1 MKILSLLE
9 HPKIEDLIKIQ
20 STNGNWNYSE
30 YMYGLLNGLIVAN
43 SVIDG
48 TEANFPKKP
57 GKWLETLKSENMS
70 LIKELLL
77 LREAEATS
85 EKGEAVKDAK
95 PHLNKIST
103 LLFSKKCEPVIDE
116 KRSKKPIFF
125 GVDNTRSKLVDAKG
139 KSIRLTFDNS
149 TDSGEFE
156 INSLTPLKIVQG
168 SDLDKQIRSLYKR
181 HKVSSKKKMNYL
193 DIDGEMTLREI
204 HLGVSPNEHAA
215 KLVKDL
221 VKLIR
226 GEKRSEEEEEPK
238 KEEPKEE
245 IKEASL
251 GSRVQCPNYA
261 EWKRN
266 LPKGSDFHKDGTLE
280 YAQSISKDFEGVAG
294 TFDHHKNTGWIYSHY
309 LKVIE
314 SQDLSE
320 AVICP
325 RVIEVKTQLYLCD
338 LNGKDTEWLPKAA
351 GKVLMIIFKGDILV
365 KLMSSAEM
373 HSKYVRI

>member
-139 KSIRLTFDNS
+139 KSIKLTFDNS

-168 SDLDKQIRSLYKR
+168 GDLDKQIKALYKKF
-181 HKVSSKKKMNYL
+181 KVSSRKKTNYL
-193 DIDGEMTLREI
+193 DVEGEMLLREI
-204 HLGVSPNEHAA
+204 HLGVSPNEQTV
-215 KLVKDL
+215 KLVRDVLKL
-221 VKLIR
+221 VR
-226 GEKRSEEEEEPK
+226 GEKVEDEDDEP
-238 KEEPKEE
+238 KEEPKEV
-245 IKEASL
+245 KEASL
-251 GSRVQCPNYA
+251 GSRVEFPNYA
-261 EWKRN
+261 EWKKK
-266 LPKGSDFHKDGTLE
+266 LPAKCTFHKDGDLE
-280 YAQSISKDFEGVAG
+280 RAQSITRDFEGVAG
-294 TFDHHKNTGWIYSHY
+294 TFDHKKNTGWIYAHY

-314 SQDLSE
+314 SEDLSE
-320 AVICP
+320 AVVSP
-325 RVIEVKTQLYLCD
+325 RVIQVKTKLYLCD
-338 LNGKDTEWLPKAA
+338 LNGK
-351 GKVLMIIFKGDILV
+351 
-365 KLMSSAEM
+365 
-373 HSKYVRI
+373 